1 MAAEEPATVAQPL
14 RILVITTGLR
24 LGGAEQQ
31 IAALARAFVALGNS
45 VAIVSLTEGQEIDL
59 PAGIP
64 ITELG
69 MRKTPLSMLAAL
81 RKTRQVVR
89 EWRPDVI
96 HSHMVHGNLFAR
108 ALTRTGRMPPV
119 VCSAHSAREG
129 GTLRTL
135 AYRLTDRWCAL
146 TTHVSEAG
154 RQAMVESGAAPARR
168 VIVMPNGID
177 TTRFRPDDAVRER
190 ARRDLG
196 LGSQDILVLNVGRL
210 VSEKDQATLIEA
222 FRLVARAVPN
232 ARLVI
237 AGEGPLRPALQD
249 RIVQGGL
256 ATLATLA
263 GARSDIPDLLRAA
276 DVFALSSRIEGMPL
290 AVGEALATGL
300 PVVATAAAGVA
311 ELAGDTATITPI
323 GDAAA
328 LASALEKA
336 IRQLPGTQ
344 AQRDRRRQQI
354 VSRFDVSAVA
364 RQWLVNYQQ
373 LRDSH

>member
-81 RKTRQVVR
+81 RKTRHVVR
-89 EWRPDVI
+89 QWRPDVI

-129 GTLRTL
+129 GTLRAL

-154 RQAMVESGAAPARR
+154 RQAMVESGAAPAQR

-196 LGSQDILVLNVGRL
+196 LDAHDILVLNVGRL

-222 FRLVARAVPN
+222 FRLVARTVPN
-232 ARLVI
+232 AKLVI

-256 ATLATLA
+256 ATLATLT

>member
-89 EWRPDVI
+89 QWRPDVI

-190 ARRDLG
+190 ARRALG
-196 LGSQDILVLNVGRL
+196 LGAQDILVLNVGRL
-210 VSEKDQATLIEA
+210 VPEKDQATLIEA
-222 FRLVARAVPN
+222 FRLAARAVPN

>member
-1 MAAEEPATVAQPL
+1 MAADEPATVAQPL

-89 EWRPDVI
+89 QWRPDVI

-190 ARRDLG
+190 ARRALG
-196 LGSQDILVLNVGRL
+196 LGAQDILVLNVGRL
-210 VSEKDQATLIEA
+210 VPEKDQATLIEA
-222 FRLVARAVPN
+222 FRLAARAVPN

>member
-89 EWRPDVI
+89 QWRPDVI

-196 LGSQDILVLNVGRL
+196 LGAQDILVLNVGRL

>member
-59 PAGIP
+59 PAGIA

-89 EWRPDVI
+89 QWRPDVI

-154 RQAMVESGAAPARR
+154 RQAMVESGAAPAQR

-196 LGSQDILVLNVGRL
+196 LDAEDILVLNVGRL

-237 AGEGPLRPALQD
+237 AGEGPLRPTLQD

-364 RQWLVNYQQ
+364 RQWLVNYQK

>member
-1 MAAEEPATVAQPL
+1 MAAEQPATVAEPL

-31 IAALARAFVALGNS
+31 IAALARAFVALGHS

-64 ITELG
+64 VTELG

-81 RKTRQVVR
+81 RKTRRVVR
-89 EWRPDVI
+89 QWRPDVI

-154 RQAMVESGAAPARR
+154 RQAMVASGAAPARR

-177 TTRFRPDDAVRER
+177 TSRFRPDDAARER
-190 ARRDLG
+190 VRRDLG
-196 LGSQDILVLNVGRL
+196 LGAQDVLVLNVGRL
-210 VSEKDQATLIEA
+210 VPEKDQATLIEA
-222 FRLVARAVPN
+222 FRLVARAVPH

-237 AGEGPLRPALQD
+237 VGEGPLRQALQD

-256 ATLATLA
+256 ATLVTLA

-290 AVGEALATGL
+290 AIGEALATGL

-311 ELAGDTATITPI
+311 ELAGGTATITPV

-328 LASALEKA
+328 LASALQNA
-336 IRQLPGTQ
+336 IGQLPGTQ
-344 AQRDRRRQQI
+344 AETDRRRQQI
-354 VSRFDVSAVA
+354 LSRFDVSAVA

-373 LRDSH
+373 LKDSH

>member
-196 LGSQDILVLNVGRL
+196 LSAQDILVLNVGRL

>member
-31 IAALARAFVALGNS
+31 IAALARAFVELGNS

-89 EWRPDVI
+89 QWRPDVI

-154 RQAMVESGAAPARR
+154 RQAMVESGAAPAQR

-196 LGSQDILVLNVGRL
+196 LDAEAILVLNVGRL

-222 FRLVARAVPN
+222 FRLVAKAVPN

-237 AGEGPLRPALQD
+237 AGEGPLRPTLQD

-364 RQWLVNYQQ
+364 RQWLVNYRQ

>member
-1 MAAEEPATVAQPL
+1 MAADEPATVAQPL

-89 EWRPDVI
+89 QWRPDVI

-190 ARRDLG
+190 ARRALG
-196 LGSQDILVLNVGRL
+196 LGAQDILVLNVGRL
-210 VSEKDQATLIEA
+210 VPEKDQATLIEA
-222 FRLVARAVPN
+222 FRLAARAVPN

-300 PVVATAAAGVA
+300 PVVATAAPGVA

-336 IRQLPGTQ
+336 IHQLPGTQ